1 MKQCALFFLAAFLLG
16 VPTGRGAESPVLP
29 TLTSVRQINELSQA
43 EAARGYPV
51 RLRGVLTFHDWELSF
66 LQDATGAIYFR
77 NADAN
82 LHAGT
87 EIEVDGFTVQGRTRP
102 IVTGPGMNG
111 GQARIRTLGPAQW
124 PQPLKAAVAS
134 LDEDAYDAQ
143 WVSVSGMVTSVTRS
157 HDGVML
163 DLLSD
168 GVSVQA
174 AIPRW
179 PQNWVLPG
187 YLRGLQITVRGVVSR
202 KPAPSEGVDEAAKTV
217 LCVPSMEMVEV
228 TPQSVNDLFQRPQLS
243 FIDLFQFST
252 WEKPMV
258 RIHGQVRFVRPGLG
272 FFVLMEGGVNKGGIV
287 WVQTSA
293 TGKLVA
299 GDWVDA
305 VGWFDIF
312 DGRQLITDAY
322 FRVEKPGK
330 PSPYSFLKAFA
341 VKANPVANHGVPVIV
356 EGKLVE
362 QQKSLSEESLVLED
376 QGVTF
381 LARLQHDGATQ
392 LPVFE
397 RGMKLRLAGMCV
409 AKRMPFPEN
418 LPATFAFQLWLS
430 SPADVKILQRP
441 PWWTVERISIL
452 CAVILVLGL
461 LAIGWAALLRRQVA
475 RQSAV
480 IGSQMEKQAIAQE
493 RARIARELHDSLGQE
508 LVGIALQ
515 LDSAALRLHETPQHA
530 EQALNMAR
538 IMIRHSQAETK
549 RSVADLRAG
558 ELDIADLP
566 TALNELVQPLVA
578 TTASTQLHLEVDG
591 SPRQLQGVVE
601 HHLLRI
607 GQEAVANAM
616 RHGHAKN
623 IAVRICYREAEVVV
637 EVKDDG
643 CGFDTTEAMAVASS
657 HFGLLGL
664 RERANK
670 LQGRLKI
677 DSKVGAGTV
686 VSVTVPLNSN
696 PAI

>member
-1 MKQCALFFLAAFLLG
+1 MKRFVLFILAVTLLG
-16 VPTGRGAESPVLP
+16 ALLGRAAETPVLP
-29 TLTSVRQINELSQA
+29 TLTSVRQVNELSQN

-66 LQDATGAIYFR
+66 LQDATGALYFR
-77 NADAN
+77 NADPN
-82 LHAGT
+82 LRAGT
-87 EIEVDGFTVQGRTRP
+87 EIELEGFTVQGRTRP

-111 GQARIRTLGPAQW
+111 GQAKIRALGPAQW
-124 PQPLKAAVAS
+124 PQPMKPAAAS
-134 LDEDAYDAQ
+134 LDDEVYDAQ
-143 WVSVSGMVTSVTRS
+143 WISVSGKVTSVTRS

-163 DLLSD
+163 DLLSG
-168 GVSVQA
+168 GVLVQA

-179 PQNWVLPG
+179 PQSWVLPG

-202 KPAPSEGVDEAAKTV
+202 KPAQPDGVAKAVKTV

-228 TPQSVNDLFQRPQLS
+228 APQRVNDLFQRPQLS

-252 WEKPMV
+252 WEKPMI

-272 FFVLMEGGVNKGGIV
+272 FFVLMEGGLNKGGIV

-293 TGKLVA
+293 PGKLVA

-322 FRVEKPGK
+322 FRVEKPGT
-330 PSPYSFLKAFA
+330 PSPYRSLIASD
-341 VKANPVANHGVPVIV
+341 VKANPVANHGAPIIV

-362 QQKSLSEESLVLED
+362 QQKSVSEESLVMED

-381 LARLQHDGATQ
+381 LARLQHDGAAQ

-430 SPADVKILQRP
+430 SPADVQILQRP
-441 PWWTVERISIL
+441 PWWTAERISIL

-461 LAIGWAALLRRQVA
+461 LAVGWAALLRRQVA

-515 LDSAALRLHETPQHA
+515 LDSAALRLHETPQQA
-530 EQALNMAR
+530 EAALNLAR
-538 IMIRHSQAETK
+538 TMIRHSQAETK

-566 TALNELVQPLVA
+566 TALNEMVQPLVA
-578 TTASTQLHLEVDG
+578 TAGSTQLHLEVEG
-591 SPRQLQGVVE
+591 VPRRLQGVAE

-607 GQEAVANAM
+607 GQEAVANAV
-616 RHGHAKN
+616 RHGRAKN
-623 IAVRICYREAEVVV
+623 ISVRICYRETEVAV

-677 DSKVGAGTV
+677 DSKLGAGTV
-686 VSVTVPLNSN
+686 VSVTVPRNTNS
-696 PAI
+696 PT

>member
-1 MKQCALFFLAAFLLG
+1 MKPCALFILAVFLLYA
-16 VPTGRGAESPVLP
+16 PTGRCEGKPNLP
-29 TLTSVRQINELSQA
+29 TLTSVRQVNELSQS
-43 EAARGYPV
+43 EAAQGYPV

-66 LQDATGAIYFR
+66 LQDATGALYFR
-77 NADAN
+77 NADPS
-82 LHAGT
+82 LRAGT
-87 EIEVDGFTVQGRTRP
+87 EVELEGFTVQGRTGP
-102 IVTGPGMNG
+102 IVTGPGING
-111 GQARIRTLGPAQW
+111 GEAIIRVVGQAHW
-124 PQPLKAAVAS
+124 PQPIKPAFAS
-134 LDEDAYDAQ
+134 LDEVIYDAQ
-143 WVSVSGMVTSVTRS
+143 WVSVSGKVASVTRA

-163 DLLSD
+163 DLTSD

-202 KPAPSEGVDEAAKTV
+202 KAAKSGDDTETSKTV

-228 TPQSVNDLFQRPQLS
+228 SPQSVNKLFQRPQSS
-243 FIDLFQFST
+243 FFDLFQFST
-252 WEKPMV
+252 WEKPLV
-258 RIHGQVRFVRPGLG
+258 RIHGQVRFVRSGLG
-272 FFVLMEGGVNKGGIV
+272 FFVLMEGGINKGGIV

-293 TGKLVA
+293 PGKLVA

-305 VGWFDIF
+305 VGWFDVF
-312 DGRQLITDAY
+312 DGRQLITDAF

-330 PSPYSFLKAFA
+330 PSPYLSLKAGD
-341 VKANPVANHGVPVIV
+341 VKANPVGNHGVPITVV
-356 EGKLVE
+356 GKLVE
-362 QQKSLSEESLVLED
+362 QQKSVSEESLVMED

-381 LARLQHDGATQ
+381 LARLQHDGMAQ
-392 LPVFE
+392 LPVLE
-397 RGMKLRLAGMCV
+397 RGMKLRLAGICV

-430 SPADVKILQRP
+430 SPADVQILERP

-452 CAVILVLGL
+452 CSVILVLGL
-461 LAIGWAALLRRQVA
+461 LAVGWAALLRRQVA
-475 RQSAV
+475 RQSIV

-515 LDSAALRLHETPQHA
+515 LDSAALRLHETPQQA

-538 IMIRHSQAETK
+538 TMIRHSQAETK

-558 ELDIADLP
+558 ELEITDLP

-578 TTASTQLHLEVDG
+578 TASSTQLHLEVEG
-591 SPRQLQGVVE
+591 TPRRLQGVVE

-607 GQEAVANAM
+607 GQEAVANAV
-616 RHGHAKN
+616 RHGHAQK
-623 IAVRICYREAEVVV
+623 IDVRISYRENEVVI
-637 EVKDDG
+637 EVKDNG
-643 CGFDTTEAMAVASS
+643 VGFDASEAMAVASS

-677 DSKVGAGTV
+677 DSKLGAGTV
-686 VSVTVPLNSN
+686 VSVVVPVNTN
-696 PAI
+696 PVK

>member
-1 MKQCALFFLAAFLLG
+1 M
-16 VPTGRGAESPVLP
+16 GRGADIPALP
-29 TLTSVRQINELSQA
+29 TLTSVRQVNELSQA

-77 NADAN
+77 NADPN
-82 LHAGT
+82 LRAGT
-87 EIEVDGFTVQGRTRP
+87 EVEVEGFTVRGRTLP
-102 IVTGPGMNG
+102 IVTGPGING
-111 GQARIRTLGPAQW
+111 GQAKVHTLGPGQW
-124 PQPLKAAVAS
+124 PQPVKVSAAS
-134 LDEDAYDAQ
+134 LDEDVYDAQ
-143 WVSVSGMVTSVTRS
+143 WVSVRGKVTSVTRS
-157 HDGVML
+157 HDGIML
-163 DLLSD
+163 DLLSE
-168 GVSVQA
+168 GVMVQA

-187 YLRGLQITVRGVVSR
+187 YLRGLQITVHGVVTR
-202 KPAPSEGVDEAAKTV
+202 KPGQVDVLTKAARTV
-217 LCVPSMEMVEV
+217 LCLPSMEMVEIA
-228 TPQSVNDLFQRPQLS
+228 PQSVNDLFQQPRVN
-243 FIDLFQFST
+243 FIDLYGFST
-252 WEKPMV
+252 WEKPRV
-258 RIHGQVRFVRPGLG
+258 RLYGKVRYARPGIG
-272 FFVLMEGGVNKGGIV
+272 FFVLTTEKNGGIV

-293 TGKLVA
+293 PGKLSP
-299 GDWVDA
+299 GDMVDM
-305 VGWFDIF
+305 VGTLDVF
-312 DGRQLITDAY
+312 DGRPLLSDAY
-322 FRVEKPGK
+322 FRVEKSD
-330 PSPYSFLKAFA
+330 SPPAPEPRKADE
-341 VKANPVANHGVPVIV
+341 VNANQVANHGVPIV
-356 EGKLVE
+356 VVGNLVE
-362 QQKSLSEESLVLED
+362 QQKSVSEDLLVLED
-376 QGVTF
+376 QGVIF
-381 LARLQHDGATQ
+381 LARLQHDGGAQ
-392 LPVFE
+392 LPVLE
-397 RGMKLRLAGMCV
+397 HGMKLRVAGMCV
-409 AKRMPFPEN
+409 AKRMPLPEN
-418 LPATFAFQLWLS
+418 LPATFAFQLWLA
-430 SPADVKILQRP
+430 SPADVQILQRP

-461 LAIGWAALLRRQVA
+461 LAVGWAGLLRRQVA

-558 ELDIADLP
+558 ELDITDLP

-578 TTASTQLHLEVDG
+578 TAGSTQLHLEVEG
-591 SPRQLQGVVE
+591 TPRRLQGVVE

-607 GQEAVANAM
+607 GQEAVANAV
-616 RHGHAKN
+616 RHGHAGK
-623 IAVRICYREAEVVV
+623 IDVRICYRENEVVV
-637 EVKDDG
+637 EVKDNG

-686 VSVTVPLNSN
+686 VSVTVPLNIN